1 MNITLGALLQV
12 EEGTNVMADILSKD
26 ADARYYNMPGDYF
39 MIPIS
44 EVKNINI
51 TYYGALPEA

>member
-1 MNITLGALLQV
+1 LEDSSV
-12 EEGTNVMADILSKD
+12 EQLKQNNL
-26 ADARYYNMPGDYF
+26 PGDYF

-51 TYYGALPEA
+51 TYYGALPEEGQA

>member
-1 MNITLGALLQV
+1 VQESTDLTTSV
-12 EEGTNVMADILSKD
+12 LSKD
-26 ADARYYNMPGDYF
+26 EDDRYYNMPGDYF

-51 TYYGALPEA
+51 TYYGALPEGGQA